1 MLHVDLYLFRFVQE
15 RRRNTTRQRSAW
27 INFFIFS
34 SMHVYVLP
42 LTNTRVFFSLHIIN
56 FPLLY
61 STLQQTNESKKKR
74 ENALN
79 TYVVSR
85 TMRPSVTK
93 TRRRHFPSSLPFLSF
108 PIYLSFV
115 APSSLTKQDSIRP
128 SCILYIPTAVTAGFS
143 CFDYNTASFLFLYIK
158 LNIYPIER
166 LFFLPS
172 SKKKT
177 NTDCLLFLCGTFCAC
192 LFLCFDCCCC
202 SSSSFLVPITICM
215 RVCMKKRNEKRNMM
229 MMKDEQRE
237 RKKEIENCTFMMI
250 MVVVII
256 LIIGDVVS

>member
-1 MLHVDLYLFRFVQE
+1 M
-15 RRRNTTRQRSAW
+15 
-27 INFFIFS
+27 
-34 SMHVYVLP
+34 
-42 LTNTRVFFSLHIIN
+42 
-56 FPLLY
+56 
-61 STLQQTNESKKKR
+61 
-74 ENALN
+74 N

-115 APSSLTKQDSIRP
+115 APSFLTKQDSTRP
-128 SCILYIPTAVTAGFS
+128 SCIFCIPTAVTAGFS

-158 LNIYPIER
+158 LNISNR
-166 LFFLPS
+166 TSVLSSFFFFAGFFFE
-172 SKKKT
+172 KKT

-192 LFLCFDCCCC
+192 LFLCYDCCCC
-202 SSSSFLVPITICM
+202 CSSSFLVPITICM

-237 RKKEIENCTFMMI
+237 REEKRN
-250 MVVVII
+250 
-256 LIIGDVVS
+256 